1 LIFRNEIESVNAE
14 AKRLENEVFTNI
26 VLSHCGYK
34 ADLEM
39 ARKSVGKISMVVGG
53 HTDTFL
59 YTGSR

>member
-14 AKRLENEVFTNI
+14 AKKLENEVFTNI
-26 VLSHCGYK
+26 VLSHGGYK